1 MKIALMTNNYKPIIG
16 GVPIS
21 IERLKGELERLG
33 HQVTV
38 FAPTYENQE
47 EESGVFRY
55 ATLRKDI
62 MGGIVLPNPFD
73 RRIEQE
79 FRKQKFDIIHV
90 HHPMLIGKTAVHL
103 AKKYHIPLVFTYHTR
118 YEQYLCYVKP
128 IQLLEKRALKGKRL
142 SRMLLSYIQ
151 EKIVPSYL
159 RSFIRHCDYVLAP
172 TEGLREYLHNT
183 CHVEYDK
190 LGLLPTGLDR
200 QSFSASEEEAGRV
213 REKYQ
218 AEKIPLLL
226 SVSRMAHEK
235 NILFLLESIARLK
248 ALYQKP
254 FRVLLAGDGPDREAY
269 EHRLAALNLTEEV
282 VFVGEVENSRLA
294 PYFKAADA
302 FIFTSKTETQGIVI
316 LEAFA
321 GGTPVYALDATGV
334 RDLVKEGV
342 NGYLSPEN
350 VDSYASILLN
360 LLNGKDNAKA
370 LSAGALNTARD
381 YKEESVA
388 INAIRLYNRIIAVH
402 KEKTVS
408 EDKGLYGKQIS
419 YFGSGR

>member
-1 MKIALMTNNYKPIIG
+1 
-16 GVPIS
+16 
-21 IERLKGELERLG
+21 
-33 HQVTV
+33 
-38 FAPTYENQE
+38 
-47 EESGVFRY
+47 
-55 ATLRKDI
+55 
-62 MGGIVLPNPFD
+62 
-73 RRIEQE
+73 
-79 FRKQKFDIIHV
+79 
-90 HHPMLIGKTAVHL
+90 
-103 AKKYHIPLVFTYHTR
+103 
-118 YEQYLCYVKP
+118 
-128 IQLLEKRALKGKRL
+128 
-142 SRMLLSYIQ
+142 
-151 EKIVPSYL
+151 
-159 RSFIRHCDYVLAP
+159 
-172 TEGLREYLHNT
+172 
-183 CHVEYDK
+183 
-190 LGLLPTGLDR
+190 
-200 QSFSASEEEAGRV
+200 
-213 REKYQ
+213 
-218 AEKIPLLL
+218 
-226 SVSRMAHEK
+226 MAHEK
-235 NILFLLESIARLK
+235 NILFLLESMARLK
-248 ALYQKP
+248 VLYQKP

-334 RDLVKEGV
+334 RDLVKDGV
-342 NGYLSPEN
+342 NGYLSPES
-350 VDSYASILLN
+350 VDSYASMLLN